1 MAAARWAPI
10 AGFLLVL
17 PALLLLPPA
26 ASSAAMVFPLHG
38 NVFPSGRF
46 FLTMNIGV
54 PAKPYFLDIDTGSD
68 LTWVECDAPC
78 QSCHQAC
85 MHALLLTPNALHLSF
100 L

>member
-10 AGFLLVL
+10 AGFLIVL
-17 PALLLLPPA
+17 PALLLPPP

-38 NVFPSGRF
+38 NVYPSGRF
-46 FLTMNIGV
+46 FVTMNIGV
-54 PAKPYFLDIDTGSD
+54 PEKPYFLDIDTGSD

-85 MHALLLTPNALHLSF
+85 VALLLTPKCIF
-100 L
+100 PF